1 MSDDTS
7 LRSPQ
12 DRTRVAMGQEHEVR
26 YWTERFGVPREELQS
41 AVDEVGNSV
50 AAIETHLEAR
60 GADTRPQ
67 RGGEAETTRFGMEAG
82 DNTEIPATGSSHQE
96 A

>member
-26 YWTERFGVPREELQS
+26 YWTARFGASREDLQR
-41 AVDEVGNSV
+41 AIEEVGNSV
-50 AAIETHLEAR
+50 DAIE
-60 GADTRPQ
+60 Q
-67 RGGEAETTRFGMEAG
+67 RLKGR
-82 DNTEIPATGSSHQE
+82 
-96 A
+96 

>member
-12 DRTRVAMGQEHEVR
+12 DRTRVSMSQEHEVR
-26 YWTERFGVPREELQS
+26 YWTERFGVSREDLQR

-50 AAIETHLEAR
+50 AAVERRLK
-60 GADTRPQ
+60 
-67 RGGEAETTRFGMEAG
+67 GE
-82 DNTEIPATGSSHQE
+82 
-96 A
+96 